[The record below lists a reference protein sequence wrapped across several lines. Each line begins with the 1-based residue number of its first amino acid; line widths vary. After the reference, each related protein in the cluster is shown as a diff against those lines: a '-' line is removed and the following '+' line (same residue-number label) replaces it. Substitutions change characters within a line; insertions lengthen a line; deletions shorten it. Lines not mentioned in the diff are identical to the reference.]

1 MGMLARYIAVSEDEL
16 NRLIDLGD
24 EPLTDE
30 IDMLEEKNPTL
41 DLDKM
46 WDGLHFILTGV
57 SASEPLEGDPL
68 SDAIVGVHVIDDETF
83 IAATGNGELKEII
96 NALSGVDRKALKAE
110 FSPRTL
116 DEENIYP
123 DIWQSENKDS
133 LFEELEQALEQL
145 IHFYQQ
151 CLKDGSHVL
160 VTIF

>member
-30 IDMLEEKNPTL
+30 IDLLEEKNPTL

-46 WDGLHFILTGV
+46 WDGLHFILTGE
-57 SASEPLEGDPL
+57 SASEPLEGEPL
-68 SDAIVGVHVIDDETF
+68 SDAVVGVHVIDDETF

-96 NALSGVDRKALKAE
+96 NALNAVDRKALRAE
-110 FSPRTL
+110 FSPRRL

-123 DIWQSENKDS
+123 DIWLQENKES
-133 LFEELEQALEQL
+133 LFDELEQSLDQL

>member
-46 WDGLHFILTGV
+46 WDGLHFILTGA

-68 SDAIVGVHVIDDETF
+68 SDAVVGVHVIDDETF
-83 IAATGNGELKEII
+83 IAATGHSELKEII
-96 NALSGVDRKALKAE
+96 SALNGVDKKALRAE
-110 FSPRTL
+110 FSPRRL

-123 DIWQSENKDS
+123 DIWLPENKES
-133 LFEELEQALEQL
+133 LFNELEQALNQL